1 MLHDMRE
8 AGAAWVAGD
17 SVELARYMN
26 VQSLLQQ
33 IFVETSDSTARET
46 SEENASNVA
55 PLLWSDG
62 ALAAA
67 EARVSGSE
75 SAGQTLIWRLSPRYS
90 AKTADSVKLVLL
102 RRHGA
107 DTATVGLV
115 GRLPESPE
123 RDTVELTVVQMD
135 NRWRI
140 AAFANLRELQKRIEE
155 RRSAVLARFAAR
167 TDSVAARVLSPLAYD
182 AGDLTLQRLVMKGI
196 GTVTNRSDTDTII
209 SVLYMFPSDTGRTS
223 LARAPGDSA
232 PIVRVHCSAFNVA
245 PRQSARV
252 TCDYTGKNLGDESGG
267 AAVRSYS
274 AGRMMIPMLID
285 LAGPRGLR
293 RVQRVFQ
300 FSAVPFALTDTVPT
314 VFPK

>member
-1 MLHDMRE
+1 MRE

-17 SVELARYMN
+17 SADLAKYMN
-26 VQSLLQQ
+26 VRSLLQQ
-33 IFVETSDSTARET
+33 IFVETSDSTALAT
-46 SEENASNVA
+46 SEDSASNVA

-62 ALAAA
+62 ALNAA
-67 EARVSGSE
+67 EERVSGSK
-75 SAGQTLIWRLSPRYS
+75 SAGQTLIWRLSPRYAATTS
-90 AKTADSVKLVLL
+90 DSVKLVLL
-102 RRHGA
+102 RRQGA
-107 DTATVGLV
+107 DTATVGLI
-115 GRLPESPE
+115 GSLPESPE
-123 RDTVELTVVQMD
+123 RDTVELTVVQAN

-140 AAFANLRELQKRIEE
+140 AAFANLRELQKRIKQ
-155 RRSAVLARFAAR
+155 RRTAVLAQFAAR
-167 TDSVAARVLSPLAYD
+167 TDSVAAGVLTPLVYD
-182 AGDLTLQRLVMKGI
+182 AGDLTLARLVMKGI

-232 PIVRVHCSAFNVA
+232 PIVRVHCSAFNLA

-252 TCDYTGKNLGDESGG
+252 TCDYVGKNLGDEPGG

-274 AGRMMIPMLID
+274 GGRVMMPMLID
-285 LAGPRGLR
+285 IAGPRGLR

-300 FSAVPFALTDTVPT
+300 FSAVPYALADTVPT